1 MRVKP
6 CEKNIS
12 AIDYK
17 SMHVFIGR
25 GRYRRIYAL
34 TALCVAFAAAFAYHN
49 KPRTNPNEGWKT
61 TKELNKPFQ
70 ESLITNGHEPAGF
83 EVTLVEP
90 SKDIH
95 ISKNDN
101 SKINIQVQI
110 KFFDPAAINSDA
122 SPNFGDRFHVRR
134 NKTPIASTSL
144 DPHAREYLVY
154 IYNGGIDAP
163 KNRGDYQVVI
173 EVSYSIYQD
182 HTDEQIGERLS
193 IMRALKPFKKNLEGV
208 TIHVGN

>member
-1 MRVKP
+1 M
-6 CEKNIS
+6 NIS
-12 AIDYK
+12 
-17 SMHVFIGR
+17 IGR

-49 KPRTNPNEGWKT
+49 KPRSNPNEGWKT

-70 ESLITNGHEPAGF
+70 ESLITNGHEPAEF
-83 EVTLVEP
+83 EITLVEP
-90 SKDIH
+90 SKDIQ
-95 ISKNDN
+95 ISKCENN
-101 SKINIQVQI
+101 KINIKVKI
-110 KFFDPAAINSDA
+110 KFFDQAAINSDIA
-122 SPNFGDRFHVRR
+122 PTSVTAYVRR
-134 NKTPIASTSL
+134 NKTPIASKSL
-144 DPHAREYLVY
+144 DPHARENLAYM
-154 IYNGGIDAP
+154 YNGNIDAP

-182 HTDEQIGERLS
+182 RTNEQIGEGLS